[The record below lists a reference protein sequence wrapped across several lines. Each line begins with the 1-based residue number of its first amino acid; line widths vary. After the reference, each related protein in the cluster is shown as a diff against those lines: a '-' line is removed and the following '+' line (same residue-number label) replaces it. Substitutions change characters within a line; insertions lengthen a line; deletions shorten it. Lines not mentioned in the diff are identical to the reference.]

1 MAAFKIAAAQVA
13 SKRGDIV
20 GNVATHVVAM
30 AAAARHGVSLLV
42 FPELS
47 LTGYELDIAADL
59 AITETDNRLDPLLAL
74 AHRENIEAIVGAPV
88 QEGTGK
94 PKLGAFVIGSNGVRK
109 TYHKMHLGGDE
120 PTYFSPGAGGP
131 LLLTVAGRKVGIA
144 ICADSSQPEH
154 PEAYALSG
162 AEIYAAG
169 VFLTDA
175 WYQTDVPR
183 LATYARTHGMLT
195 VMANHAA
202 SVGTY
207 QSMGKST
214 IWTPDGEVLVQ
225 AAGTNDALL
234 IASSSN
240 GGWRGEVVA
249 L

>member
-13 SKRGDIV
+13 SQRGDIV
-20 GNVATHVVAM
+20 GNVATHVAAM
-30 AAAARHGVSLLV
+30 AAAARYGVSLLV

-59 AITETDNRLDPLLAL
+59 AITGTDNRLDPLFAL

-120 PTYFSPGAGGP
+120 PSYFSPGAAGP

-202 SVGTY
+202 SVGSY
-207 QSMGKST
+207 DSLGKST
-214 IWTPDGEVLVQ
+214 VWTPDGEVLVQ
-225 AAGTNDALL
+225 AAGTEDALL
-234 IASSSN
+234 IASSSK